1 MSALVIPPSPRL
13 RLVPAT
19 DVDLDLDVDVAGP
32 AEPAEAGARGEGRAH
47 LRLVTSADRAGGV
60 QATGALAPRAAR
72 RPAAPRPHGAVG
84 RGGARLEGLDA
95 LDALDALETLAP
107 NHPAVR
113 ARRRSPAPVVR
124 GDLRPDGAGE
134 DRLVARRAARAGGS
148 GAPVVLRR
156 LAALGAG
163 VLAAAA
169 IVAAGIVVSGVD
181 SAVQRTTT
189 ATVGQGQSLWD
200 LAAATGASDVD
211 EAMAQIVELNGLS
224 SSTLQPGQTLLVPV
238 Q

>member
-19 DVDLDLDVDVAGP
+19 DVDLDVDVAGP
-32 AEPAEAGARGEGRAH
+32 VEPAEAGARGAGRAH

-84 RGGARLEGLDA
+84 RGGARLED
-95 LDALDALETLAP
+95 LDALEALSP

-134 DRLVARRAARAGGS
+134 DRLGARRAARAGGA